1 MYHLNSSSVVKRSTR
16 SRQPLKHLPKTYAN
30 RMSLPSGGPPTFTP
44 MFPAVNNTA
53 VETPNPSHSAT
64 ASVHSND
71 NQTPPLI
78 DFTAPSL
85 DIPEQSYQRDRQ
97 KRMKTDQGYS
107 VSPGIDVAGDED
119 TVVSCGRS
127 MASGDNARIG
137 STTKDGNP
145 ESLAL
150 PEDKRHLTELHCF
163 VRRNNVY
170 LFCADEN
177 EVGVPKKGRKK
188 SLTLGQVGLG
198 CTHCRYSVTK
208 LKSSTYFPSSISG
221 IYNATMIIQQ
231 RHFPV
236 CPSVSKEIHVEYNKL
251 KVLTARSASTKE
263 YWVWAARK
271 LGLVD
276 TNEGVFFHSNDNQTA
291 NSPVILPQVVSPDK
305 LRTLVE
311 SSDKVFATEY
321 AFYVLS
327 QMTTCHFTESD
338 RLGKRKRHVVG
349 FPGLAC
355 RYCYGGNGS
364 GRFFPLTLKTFS
376 DVSKSLYVLSN
387 HLQKCPKCP
396 HGMSTHVKSLAEVHE
411 VEKVSQPFGSQKIF
425 FELIW
430 KRLHPDLT
438 SALSDEQARTSL
450 NSEEYPSPP
459 SELIQIPRMFAT
471 DEKIPSIQT
480 ETEKKTS
487 VLHKDGKNTSRTCR
501 IPKKRYCVQSSSN
514 MSTFPANQY
523 PQEQTL
529 TENEYSETDMSA
541 AMILATG
548 FERDIKRD
556 DSHEFEAV

>member
-1 MYHLNSSSVVKRSTR
+1 MVKRSTR

-30 RMSLPSGGPPTFTP
+30 RMSLPSGPPTFTP

-107 VSPGIDVAGDED
+107 VSPWIDVAGDED

-127 MASGDNARIG
+127 MASRDNAKIQ
-137 STTKDGNP
+137 SKDGNP

-177 EVGVPKKGRKK
+177 EVGGKYSYVCGCFTIVVTRSLNHLSIIVPKKGRKK

-236 CPSVSKEIHVEYNKL
+236 CPSVSNEIHVEYNKL

-271 LGLVD
+271 L
-276 TNEGVFFHSNDNQTA
+276 
-291 NSPVILPQVVSPDK
+291 VS
-305 LRTLVE
+305 
-311 SSDKVFATEY
+311 
-321 AFYVLS
+321 
-327 QMTTCHFTESD
+327 
-338 RLGKRKRHVVG
+338 
-349 FPGLAC
+349 
-355 RYCYGGNGS
+355 
-364 GRFFPLTLKTFS
+364 
-376 DVSKSLYVLSN
+376 
-387 HLQKCPKCP
+387 
-396 HGMSTHVKSLAEVHE
+396 
-411 VEKVSQPFGSQKIF
+411 
-425 FELIW
+425 
-430 KRLHPDLT
+430 
-438 SALSDEQARTSL
+438 
-450 NSEEYPSPP
+450 
-459 SELIQIPRMFAT
+459 
-471 DEKIPSIQT
+471 
-480 ETEKKTS
+480 
-487 VLHKDGKNTSRTCR
+487 
-501 IPKKRYCVQSSSN
+501 
-514 MSTFPANQY
+514 
-523 PQEQTL
+523 
-529 TENEYSETDMSA
+529 
-541 AMILATG
+541 
-548 FERDIKRD
+548 
-556 DSHEFEAV
+556 